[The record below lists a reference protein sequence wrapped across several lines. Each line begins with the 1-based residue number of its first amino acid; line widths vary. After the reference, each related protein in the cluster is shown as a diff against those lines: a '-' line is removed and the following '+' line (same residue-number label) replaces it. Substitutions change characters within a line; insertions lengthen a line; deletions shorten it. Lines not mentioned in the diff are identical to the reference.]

1 MTKSSVERCRLES
14 GILKQNGPRADIAEM
29 ASYLT
34 VGEQDRLLAAQFAE
48 HGEAYNGGVLRQ
60 LGGSFDPHDEAVQT
74 FQALAELAWAD
85 SVIGGHPDAREAFDK
100 VAQLLNELCN
110 NVKMDLS
117 GDGSNP
123 VGAAG

>member
-1 MTKSSVERCRLES
+1 M
-14 GILKQNGPRADIAEM
+14 G
-29 ASYLT
+29 SYLT

-85 SVIGGHPDAREAFDK
+85 SVIGGHPDACEAFEK

-123 VGAAG
+123 FGAAG